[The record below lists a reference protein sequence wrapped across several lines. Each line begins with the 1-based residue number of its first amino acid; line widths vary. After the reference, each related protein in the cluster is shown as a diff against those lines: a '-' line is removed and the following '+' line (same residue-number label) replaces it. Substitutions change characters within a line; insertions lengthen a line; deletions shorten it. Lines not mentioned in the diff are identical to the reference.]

1 VRGNEET
8 RLMLNHFEKNQEK
21 DVYTILKIK
30 NWVRKIFELTEYETV
45 LVTELQCHE
54 KEYPTVETVMVVQ
67 REKIGKKQYKFHKRM
82 DEINF
87 EDIAN
92 VSTGQQM

>member
-1 VRGNEET
+1 
-8 RLMLNHFEKNQEK
+8 M
-21 DVYTILKIK
+21 
-30 NWVRKIFELTEYETV
+30 RKIFELTEYEPV

-54 KEYPTVETVMVVQ
+54 KGYPNVETVMVVQ
-67 REKIGKKQYKFHKRM
+67 REKIGKKQYKLHKRM
-82 DEINF
+82 DDINF

>member
-1 VRGNEET
+1 MRGNEET

-54 KEYPTVETVMVVQ
+54 KGYPTVETVMVVQ
-67 REKIGKKQYKFHKRM
+67 KEKIGKKQYKFHNRM